1 MADNLTPLPVKTKTA
16 GDVKVDLAEYGDSA
30 VGASNA
36 IHVQPGTGVNINTQD
51 VRQGTAANLNAEV
64 QGDAAHDAAVSGNP
78 VLLGAYAKTTAP
90 ADVSADGDA
99 VRLWADLAGRL
110 QIGDGGGT
118 LSIDDG
124 GGAIT
129 VDGTVAVSGTVTVDS
144 ELPAAAALADNA
156 ANPTAPA
163 IGAFNMV
170 WDGATWDRA
179 PGTAADGLLVN
190 LGANNDVTF
199 SPTAPTTPLMDPKT
213 SAALAAGGSVDL
225 DSTDVGAAT
234 KKLTQL
240 IITASVP
247 FRAELKTVANAVA
260 TTRAY
265 FFGQANDT
273 VIWQSP
279 HKDYVSQAPAGA
291 GFDGFRVSFKNMD
304 NSDAADVY
312 ATFVSEE

>member
-16 GDVKVDLAEYGDSA
+16 GDVEVNLAEYDGAA

-36 IHVQPGTGVNINTQD
+36 IHVQGGTGVNLNTQD
-51 VRQGTAANLNAEV
+51 TRQATASNLNAEV

-78 VLLGAYAKTTAP
+78 VLLGGYAKTTAP
-90 ADVSADGDA
+90 TDVSTDGDA

-110 QIGDGGGT
+110 QVGDGGQT

-124 GGAIT
+124 GGTVT

-163 IGAFNMV
+163 VGAFNMV
-170 WDGATWDRA
+170 WDGAAWDRV
-179 PGTAADGLLVN
+179 PGNSTDGVVVN
-190 LGANNDVTF
+190 LGTNNDVTF
-199 SPTAPTTPLMDPKT
+199 SPTAPTTPLVDPKT

-234 KKLTQL
+234 KKLTQVIL
-240 IITASVP
+240 TSSVP
-247 FRAELKTVANAVA
+247 FKAILKTVANAVA

-265 FFGQANDT
+265 FFGQANST

-279 HKDYVSQAPAGA
+279 HKDYIQQAPAGA
-291 GFDGFRVSFKNMD
+291 GFDGFRITFVNLD
-304 NSDAADVY
+304 NVDAADVY
-312 ATFVSEE
+312 VTFLSEE